1 MSGIAG
7 IWNLDGKP
15 VDEKILRKMS
25 AMLRH
30 RGRDG
35 EGIWLEGGVGLACQM
50 LRVTPESLK
59 ETQPFH
65 NRRGQAAVYDGRLDN
80 REEIISNLGSS
91 VRISATDPDIEL
103 ILAAYEHAGERF
115 VPRLAGDFAFAL
127 FDAPRRQLFLVKDPI
142 GVRPL
147 YYTNLANTFLFA
159 SEIKALL
166 AHPEVIS
173 KPNEDAVAAF
183 VRRGPATEDRGQ
195 TVFDGVFSLQGGHF
209 ALITP
214 RGLTVERY
222 WDFDG
227 MRKTRLGSFQEYGEA
242 FKHLFFQ
249 AVRRRMRSAYPIAF
263 SVSGGLDSSAVFST
277 AQTIRNESPTSFPAL
292 MGITYSQ
299 RDGSTMDEDSY
310 VCEIEKKFDV
320 KIERMIRG
328 PLGYVE
334 GSKEEVWYAEIPY
347 INGLGTPTRGVHKL
361 IRERG
366 ARALLTGDWGDDIL
380 ESSAQLLDLS
390 RRFAWRK
397 VRAFLKEQP
406 KWFTDADPK
415 GFRQDFIQGLVREHI
430 PRPLRPLVRRLRA
443 RFMTFVWD
451 SPWYSEEFRRK
462 LYRYTSQV
470 EFTSRPFASLYS
482 ERLYKSVRSWYS
494 VSTMGWLNKVAS
506 ARSAEPSFP
515 FLDRDLVVFL
525 MTIPGEVQTWKGVPK
540 SILREAMR
548 GIMPDAIVE
557 RRWKADAYD
566 WAVAGMTLD
575 YANLL
580 DCLESYGMLTK
591 LGYVSADFIE
601 KELPAYKERIT
612 DPDCAATWRLSV
624 LLAFELWLQVFFTK
638 DSDLRDHRK

>member
-1 MSGIAG
+1 LSGIAG

-15 VDEKILRKMS
+15 ADEKILRKMS
-25 AMLRH
+25 AMLGH
-30 RGRDG
+30 RGADG
-35 EGIWLEGGVGLACQM
+35 EGIWLEGGVGLACQL

-65 NRRGQAAVYDGRLDN
+65 NSRGHAAVFDGRLDN
-80 REEIISNLGSS
+80 REEIISSLGNS
-91 VRISATDPDIEL
+91 VEVSAEDPDIEL

-127 FDAPRRQLFLVKDPI
+127 FDTPRRQFFLVKDPI

-166 AHPEVIS
+166 AHPDVIC

-195 TVFDGVFSLQGGHF
+195 TVFDGIFSLPGGHF
-209 ALITP
+209 AAITP

-227 MRKTRLGSFQEYGEA
+227 LRKTRLGSFQEYGEA

-277 AQTIRNESPTSFPAL
+277 AQTLRNESPTSFPAL
-292 MGITYSQ
+292 MGITYTQ
-299 RDGSTMDEDSY
+299 RDGTSMDEDSY

-320 KIERMIRG
+320 RIERMIRG
-328 PLGYVE
+328 PLGYVQ
-334 GSKEEVWYAEIPY
+334 GSKEEVWFSEIPY
-347 INGLGTPTRGVHKL
+347 INGIGMPIRGLHKA
-361 IRERG
+361 IHERG
-366 ARALLTGDWGDDIL
+366 ARALLTGDWGDDVL

-397 VRAFLKEQP
+397 VRAYLKEQP
-406 KWFTDADPK
+406 KWYTDADPK
-415 GFRQDFIQGLVREHI
+415 SFRQDFFQGLVREHI
-430 PRPLRPLVRRLRA
+430 PRSLRPLVRRFRA
-443 RFMTFVWD
+443 RFLTFPWD
-451 SPWYSEEFRRK
+451 CPWYSEEFRR
-462 LYRYTSQV
+462 RMHSYTSQV

-482 ERLYKSVRSWYS
+482 EHLYKSARSWYG

-506 ARSAEPSFP
+506 ARSVEPSFP
-515 FLDRDLVVFL
+515 FLDRDLLVFL
-525 MTIPGEVQTWKGVPK
+525 MNIPGEIQTWKGVPK

-548 GIMPDAIVE
+548 GVMPDAIVE
-557 RRWKADAYD
+557 RRWKADARD

-575 YANLL
+575 YNNLL
-580 DCLESYGMLTK
+580 ECLQSRGMLTK
-591 LGYVSADFIE
+591 LGYVQPGFIE
-601 KELPAYKERIT
+601 NELPAYKEKIN
-612 DPDCAATWRLSV
+612 DPDCVATWRLPV
-624 LLAFELWLQVFFTK
+624 LLAFELWLQVFFMGNL
-638 DSDLRDHRK
+638 DLPGQRN